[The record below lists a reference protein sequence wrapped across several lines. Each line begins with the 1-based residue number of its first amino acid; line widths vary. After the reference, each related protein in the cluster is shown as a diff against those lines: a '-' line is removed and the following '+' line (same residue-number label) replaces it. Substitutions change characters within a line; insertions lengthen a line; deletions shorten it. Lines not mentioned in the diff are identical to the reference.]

1 MLFLLFLCLYHCDER
16 RNCIYEHLW
25 IYVDILSVLNRIK
38 SGVSEVKTGKAKQSN
53 CVCEKPQTD
62 FAGNTGCP
70 LLKSPANGSRF
81 SCNSMSKSLDEQAFY
96 MLYYTLLS

>member
-38 SGVSEVKTGKAKQSN
+38 SGVSEVKGTVKNYAQIN
-53 CVCEKPQTD
+53 
-62 FAGNTGCP
+62 
-70 LLKSPANGSRF
+70 L
-81 SCNSMSKSLDEQAFY
+81 QA
-96 MLYYTLLS
+96 LTE